1 MSKMP
6 PGHWM
11 RRFGYGTLFLSTFA
25 RGGLPNRASAWP
37 GPYDVGD
44 QVRLLKATRGG
55 DSATD
60 APITIPAGSVGTVE
74 EIERYGHAP
83 AKFALVI
90 SGKGWA
96 TSQPHGTARQLSD
109 WVSGASDPFPRQR
122 RRKVGGRSAKRQ
134 GRSAKSYNRRVSK
147 CISGKVREGWEQ
159 HSAVGA
165 CLSMDSDKRLR
176 SDGSYIKGRR
186 VHEIQSAQRY
196 IVYGGYGEPLGIL
209 NYGGKYYYSD
219 EPPWETPLDLAEG
232 IYRTKR
238 RSKLRLV
245 SVGSVS
251 DEVFEKAQ
259 YNERSGK
266 YRKGMI

>member
-96 TSQPHGTARQLSD
+96 TSQPHGTA
-109 WVSGASDPFPRQR
+109 
-122 RRKVGGRSAKRQ
+122 
-134 GRSAKSYNRRVSK
+134 
-147 CISGKVREGWEQ
+147 
-159 HSAVGA
+159 
-165 CLSMDSDKRLR
+165 
-176 SDGSYIKGRR
+176 
-186 VHEIQSAQRY
+186 QRY